1 MKKIYWKK
9 ALQRCVKVNVLYKM
23 IKKCLHKIVQFT
35 YRIKLNNDGVPFWKL
50 SILLFCNLCAR
61 SVNMN
66 DLKHDEYRPKMR
78 NKLVQAQ
85 VAFPLISNFSAHSV
99 AKMDILSQIL
109 T

>member
-1 MKKIYWKK
+1 M
-9 ALQRCVKVNVLYKM
+9 
-23 IKKCLHKIVQFT
+23 QFVRT
-35 YRIKLNNDGVPFWKL
+35 VSQHEWFETRY
-50 SILLFCNLCAR
+50 
-61 SVNMN
+61 
-66 DLKHDEYRPKMR
+66 YRPKMR